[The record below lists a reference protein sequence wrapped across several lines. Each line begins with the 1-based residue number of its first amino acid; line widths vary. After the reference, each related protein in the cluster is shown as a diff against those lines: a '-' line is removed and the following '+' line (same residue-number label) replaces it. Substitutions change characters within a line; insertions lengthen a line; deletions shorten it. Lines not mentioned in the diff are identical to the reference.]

1 MTQGEAQA
9 ECDRLASE
17 HPDRL
22 THSWLPRQDATGE
35 WTVAKVGVPRP
46 RAGGTTQEARPRP
59 PSADD
64 PRPAF
69 WRDAGGPWVGP
80 G

>member
-1 MTQGEAQA
+1 MTQDEAQA
-9 ECDRLASE
+9 ECDRRSRE

-22 THSWLPRQDATGE
+22 THSWLPRQGADGE
-35 WTVAKVGVPRP
+35 WAVVRVSIPGNRP
-46 RAGGTTQEARPRP
+46 TGSLQEAKPRP

>member
-22 THSWLPRQDATGE
+22 THSWLPRQQPDGE
-35 WTVAKVGVPRP
+35 WTVAKVGLPRP
-46 RAGGTTQEARPRP
+46 RALGSTQEAKPRP
-59 PSADD
+59 PQADD
-64 PRPAF
+64 PRPSF